1 VNLNQF
7 IQTVKLAYPN
17 ISLSDSQY
25 QSLYWLTQ
33 ECLRWSAVHN
43 LTSFKTIDRF
53 VDGHIIDSLSL
64 CDSLKRISKQNT
76 MLDFGTGA
84 GFPGLVIAILKPDL
98 TICLLDN
105 NYKKIAFVNH
115 ARAQLKLNNVTTV
128 CKNIQ
133 DYKGE
138 AFDIITARAVS
149 SISEIIDNSKHLL
162 KDDGTFWLLKGPNW
176 QQEQWAGQ
184 PQDVI
189 TLRNDP
195 KRFLLV
201 MTKVSTG

>member
-1 VNLNQF
+1 
-7 IQTVKLAYPN
+7 
-17 ISLSDSQY
+17 
-25 QSLYWLTQ
+25 
-33 ECLRWSAVHN
+33 
-43 LTSFKTIDRF
+43 
-53 VDGHIIDSLSL
+53 
-64 CDSLKRISKQNT
+64 
-76 MLDFGTGA
+76 M
-84 GFPGLVIAILKPDL
+84 
-98 TICLLDN
+98 
-105 NYKKIAFVNH
+105 
-115 ARAQLKLNNVTTV
+115 TTV